1 MRCRFVIYVA
11 AGIYEE
17 SVTLSKRMVNLT
29 IIGEGSQ
36 KSIIVGRKSVADG
49 VNIYDT
55 ATFGTLVTLTFW
67 HQAGAPELC

>member
-17 SVTLSKRMVNLT
+17 SVTVSKRMVNLT

-49 VNIYDT
+49 VNIYDS

-67 HQAGAPELC
+67 QQAGAPERC